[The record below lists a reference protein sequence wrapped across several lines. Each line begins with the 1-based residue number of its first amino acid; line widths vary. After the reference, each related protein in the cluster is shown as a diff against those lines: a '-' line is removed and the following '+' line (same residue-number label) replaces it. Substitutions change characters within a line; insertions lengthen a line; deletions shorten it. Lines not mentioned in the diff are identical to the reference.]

1 MSIVNL
7 VKCLGLTHPP
17 SPLTPYASLLM
28 PVSTGNDMIEGA
40 RKMYTWFSGHVQ
52 EVTKEGYVSILNY
65 SSFAP
70 LNKT

>member
-1 MSIVNL
+1 
-7 VKCLGLTHPP
+7 
-17 SPLTPYASLLM
+17 M

-65 SSFAP
+65 LCLPRAMFFAFYC
-70 LNKT
+70 TGA